1 MRAITKVLLLCLS
14 LCQVAQAELLI
25 EITQGRDNP
34 TSIAVVPFA
43 WTGAGLPAED
53 AARVV
58 NGDLLRSGLFNP
70 VPREDMLSQP
80 RQASEIYYRDWRA
93 LSVEYLLIGRVDD
106 SAGLRIEYELYDVFR
121 QERILNGTVGGNGEA
136 LRMLAHRVSDAV
148 YTQLTGIRGAF
159 ATRLLY
165 VSVERRDGLNDLFS
179 LVLSDADGARPQV
192 LLTQDEPILGP
203 SWSPDGENIAYV
215 SFETSRSAIF
225 LHNLRTGQRTQLTD
239 FRGINGSPAWS
250 PDGRQLAMVLS
261 KDGNPDIFI
270 MDVASRSLTPVTR
283 HYAIETEPSWM
294 PDGKSLVFTSDR
306 GGRPQIYQIVL
317 ATGQIARLT
326 FDGDYNARARV
337 APDGRSIVMVHR
349 RDGEYRIAIQ
359 QLQRDR
365 LQVLTGTALD
375 ESPSIAPNG
384 AMLLYATKRQER
396 GILAAVSLDGGVKFR
411 LPSRKGDVREPAW
424 SPFLNGN

>member
-1 MRAITKVLLLCLS
+1 
-14 LCQVAQAELLI
+14 
-25 EITQGRDNP
+25 
-34 TSIAVVPFA
+34 
-43 WTGAGLPAED
+43 
-53 AARVV
+53 
-58 NGDLLRSGLFNP
+58 
-70 VPREDMLSQP
+70 
-80 RQASEIYYRDWRA
+80 
-93 LSVEYLLIGRVDD
+93 
-106 SAGLRIEYELYDVFR
+106 
-121 QERILNGTVGGNGEA
+121 
-136 LRMLAHRVSDAV
+136 
-148 YTQLTGIRGAF
+148 
-159 ATRLLY
+159 
-165 VSVERRDGLNDLFS
+165 
-179 LVLSDADGARPQV
+179 
-192 LLTQDEPILGP
+192 
-203 SWSPDGENIAYV
+203 
-215 SFETSRSAIF
+215 
-225 LHNLRTGQRTQLTD
+225 
-239 FRGINGSPAWS
+239 
-250 PDGRQLAMVLS
+250 
-261 KDGNPDIFI
+261 
-270 MDVASRSLTPVTR
+270 
-283 HYAIETEPSWM
+283 
-294 PDGKSLVFTSDR
+294 VFTSDR